1 MIRFRE
7 DILPLKDKLF
17 RLALRIT
24 LDRDEAEDVV
34 QDTMLRLWEGREQ
47 WPSIQNIEAYATT
60 LCRNMALD
68 SCKAARQSNLSLNEE
83 LDAPADPTTP
93 LELLDR
99 KQRIE
104 HLHRL
109 IDGLPELQRSI
120 IHLRDIEGRPYEEI
134 ATLLSI
140 SLSQV
145 KVYLHRARQRL
156 RAEAE
161 RFEG

>member
-24 LDRDEAEDVV
+24 LSRDEAEDVV
-34 QDTMLRLWEGREQ
+34 QDTMLRLWEQRDV
-47 WPSIQNIEAYATT
+47 WPSIQNMEAYATT

-68 SCKAARQSNLSLNEE
+68 RCKAARQSNLSLNEE
-83 LDAPADPTTP
+83 LDSPIDATTP
-93 LELLDR
+93 LDILDSR
-99 KQRIE
+99 QRVE

-109 IDGLPELQRSI
+109 IDSLPEVQRSI
-120 IHLRDIEGRPYEEI
+120 ILLRDIEGRPYDEI
-134 ATLLSI
+134 ATQLSL

-145 KVYLHRARQRL
+145 KVYLHRARMRL

-161 RFEG
+161 RFV